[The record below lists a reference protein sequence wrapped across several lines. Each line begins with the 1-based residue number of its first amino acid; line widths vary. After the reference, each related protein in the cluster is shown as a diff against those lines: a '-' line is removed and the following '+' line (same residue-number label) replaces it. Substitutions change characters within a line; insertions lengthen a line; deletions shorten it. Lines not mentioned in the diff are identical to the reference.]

1 MDNKPI
7 SDLHNHP
14 SLKPHGNATDIKTI
28 WNSFEN
34 KKPKDYFKGIS
45 VRKWIINIVLK
56 KMATYSQSNLERC
69 FEGHN
74 RLIFCSVY
82 PIEKPF
88 LRPNRP
94 FKKSTGIH
102 RFILGIIF
110 KKKMNSNAIAIDK
123 KIASLLSGISIKTA
137 SRLID
142 PIHDDRI
149 DTIDYFSDYI
159 FEYQYL
165 LNASGSVSNKTIHG
179 KQPKFNLVKN
189 YEHFLEM
196 QSNGTVCGIM
206 TIEGMHALGVYN
218 KKDLFETAKIENLP
232 QDRQNKLK
240 LSFIENIKAIKKEA
254 FPPFFITYAHH
265 FNNLLVGHAKSFMD
279 AKGTFDPGFADIF
292 DQSLGQDLGISNF
305 GMQLIIGHLLSRD
318 NGQRIL
324 IDVKHMSIKS
334 RESYYELLENM
345 RADSDALQDNVPIIS
360 SHTAVSG
367 IATLAKALADKDS
380 FKLDKNAY
388 VSLWDI
394 NLTDEDIVEIFKSDG
409 LIGICMHDGRM
420 PGNTFRKLLK
430 KADAETTK
438 KLHVQ
443 MFLTN
448 VFHIVK
454 VNLAYIRKEN
464 QTRTTSKIDE
474 VEAWKTI
481 CLGTDNDGIVDPFD
495 HYSTSADLPAFRAKI
510 SEALNNY
517 VMPEYQG
524 FNVINLPSETQYSL
538 SEIDDLMAGQPWVE
552 AIDKVFYNNTDAFL
566 RKYFSKTYLNQK
578 EDHLIV

>member
-1 MDNKPI
+1 MGNKPI

-14 SLKPHGNATDIKTI
+14 SLKPYGNPAAINSI
-28 WNSFEN
+28 WESFNN
-34 KKPKDYFKGIS
+34 KKPRDYFKKIS
-45 VRKWIINIVLK
+45 IRKWIINIVLK
-56 KMATYSQSNLERC
+56 KMATFSQSNLDSC
-69 FEGHN
+69 FKGHN
-74 RLIFCSVY
+74 RLVFCSVY

-94 FKKSTGIH
+94 FKKSKGIH

-110 KKKMNSNAIAIDK
+110 GKKFKKQTIAIDK
-123 KIASLLSGISIKTA
+123 KIVSLLAGVSIKTA

-142 PIHDDRI
+142 PIHDNSI

-165 LNASGSVSNKTIHG
+165 LNASGSTSTNTIYG
-179 KQPKFNLVKN
+179 KQPKFQLVKN
-189 YEHFLEM
+189 YEHFLETR
-196 QSNGTVCGIM
+196 SDDTICGIM
-206 TIEGMHALGVYN
+206 TIEGMHALGVYF
-218 KKDLFETAKIENLP
+218 KQDLFETAEIEKLP
-232 QDRQNKLK
+232 LERQNKIK
-240 LSFIENIKAIKKEA
+240 LSFVKNIEAIKKEE

-279 AKGTFDPGFADIF
+279 AKGTFDPGFSDIF
-292 DQSLGQDLGISNF
+292 DQSIGQDLGISTF
-305 GMQLIIGHLLSRD
+305 GMTLITDHLLSRE

-324 IDVKHMSIKS
+324 IDIKHMSILA
-334 RESYYELLENM
+334 RQSYYQLL
-345 RADSDALQDNVPIIS
+345 DYLSSKSDAKHDNVPIIC
-360 SHTAVSG
+360 SHAAVSG
-367 IATLAKALADKDS
+367 ISTLEKALVDKDS

-420 PGNTFRKLLK
+420 PGNRFRKKLK
-430 KADAETTK
+430 KANDEATK

-464 QTRTTSKIDE
+464 ETRVTSKINE
-474 VEAWKTI
+474 IEAWKTI
-481 CLGTDNDGIVDPFD
+481 CLGSDNDGIVDPFD
-495 HYSTSADLPAFRAKI
+495 HYSTAADLPAFRAKI
-510 SEALNNY
+510 SEALNKY
-517 VMPEYQG
+517 VLPEYKDY
-524 FNVINLPSETQYSL
+524 NIVNLPLETQFTL
-538 SEIDDLMAGQPWVE
+538 KELDDLMIKQPFVE
-552 AIDKVFYNNTDAFL
+552 AINKVFYNNTDAFL
-566 RKYFSKTYLNQK
+566 KKYFSKQYLSQK
-578 EDHLIV
+578 EDDLIL